1 MEFFVKTKAVRLK
14 SHLNKYLV
22 ADEDQIST
30 RQSRSG
36 AARKARWLV
45 ELVDTNPHVIR
56 LKSCHG
62 RYLSASGD
70 AFLLGM
76 TGHKVLQVIPEN
88 PAKDLTIEWEPI
100 RDGFQV
106 KLRAYGG
113 TFLRANGGTPP
124 WRNSVTHDSP
134 HAAATH
140 DWVVWDVEAVEVPLD
155 EAVTDYWSLV
165 SSFSSVSDEI
175 AGMEFG
181 FGSPVSVRSSFSGSR
196 SPSPSPRWLSLKKV
210 RLLKVQS
217 TMK

>member
-88 PAKDLTIEWEPI
+88 QAKDLTIEWEPI